1 MEERLT
7 VIAKLSLSGFINFM
21 QNVIAF
27 SVLHLLSPLSY
38 SVANATKRILVIIVS
53 LVTLRNTATPV
64 NFFGMMLAVVGVFGY
79 NRVGVLSYT

>member
-1 MEERLT
+1 
-7 VIAKLSLSGFINFM
+7 M

-53 LVTLRNTATPV
+53 LVTLRNPVTPV
-64 NFFGMMLAVVGVFGY
+64 NFFGMMLAVLGVFCY
-79 NRVGVLSYT
+79 NRVGVVNYA